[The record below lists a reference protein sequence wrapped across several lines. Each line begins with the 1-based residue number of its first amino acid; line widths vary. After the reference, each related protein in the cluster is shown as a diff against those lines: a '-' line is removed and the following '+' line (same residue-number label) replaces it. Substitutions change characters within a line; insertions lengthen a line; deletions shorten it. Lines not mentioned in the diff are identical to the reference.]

1 MKTPGH
7 SLLGAGLF
15 LLLGSIGSSWAQAA
29 AETPAMQDHTAHQLA
44 AIDSS
49 ATQDHTA
56 HQQAAM
62 DSSAMQD
69 HSAHQLAAIDSS
81 ATHDHAAHQLA
92 AMDSSATQ
100 DHSAHLAAMANP
112 SYSVSTVKY
121 AIPDVQLID
130 ESGAPVTLR
139 ALLEPGHP
147 IALNFIFT
155 TCTTICPVMTAT
167 FAQMRRELGEAGAGI
182 RLVSISIDPEY
193 DRPEKLKAYAE
204 LFQAGPGWA
213 FLTGDEAD
221 ISEVLQNFN
230 ALTGSKTNHKPLTL
244 LKRPQ
249 SPSWIRID
257 GLASGSDL
265 AQEVTARLLN

>member
-7 SLLGAGLF
+7 SLLGAGLL

-29 AETPAMQDHTAHQLA
+29 AETPA
-44 AIDSS
+44 
-49 ATQDHTA
+49 
-56 HQQAAM
+56 
-62 DSSAMQD
+62 
-69 HSAHQLAAIDSS
+69 
-81 ATHDHAAHQLA
+81 THDHAAHQQAVLEQPE
-92 AMDSSATQ
+92 MH
-100 DHSAHLAAMANP
+100 DHSAHLAAMAKP
-112 SYSVSTVKY
+112 SYSVSTEQY
-121 AIPDVQLID
+121 AIPDVELID

-139 ALLEPGHP
+139 ALLEPGQP
-147 IALNFIFT
+147 LVLNFIFT

-167 FAQMRRELGEAGAGI
+167 FAQMRRELGEAGDGI

-204 LFQAGPGWA
+204 LFHAGPGWA
-213 FLTGDEAD
+213 FLTGDDAD
-221 ISEVLQNFN
+221 ISEVLQSFN